1 MAYIPLIK
9 ETKWV
14 DLSDE
19 HKRLREIV
27 EGDLRKGCCEKGN
40 IQPIMLQGAFGIG
53 KSTTLYYLFH
63 YGWEV
68 LKTPTFYM
76 PLAKIVER
84 VKVEAIKSATGKV
97 ENSELSTIIH
107 SMIRS
112 QLDLLKSEN
121 WDNVHNL
128 DFPEFKGS
136 DDSVDI
142 SLNDYLDGF
151 KAVVLE
157 SDNSEESEI
166 GRTVFSEEI
175 IRSALSTNNT
185 PLLLVDEF
193 ESKFYE
199 LKRIVESSGGGI
211 LRELFDQIVQSRPF
225 QLVIG
230 NGPASGYEVAKE
242 KGTDGNND
250 SETAA
255 NRRLKTLQIPFP
267 TVNLLKRK
275 FMQGC
280 PNGYVNFIWWMSRCR
295 PGHIQKLHERIDY
308 NTFKEYNST
317 EFLNNSIFNE
327 PIDESGEEVK
337 YLKISYFSKMNSYLR
352 PISGK
357 LLLDFEPQ
365 SIKVEDSYKD
375 AMKESAED
383 FYCSDELIDVEKEL
397 NPALNDDFA
406 AYLDKCKEQ
415 GKYISVDYIRNLAKY
430 FDYIL
435 YACANKDGKIAF
447 SISSACR
454 NKKEKS
460 LAISFLIPLLEL
472 TYDFISQY
480 EDPDDT
486 VTKDTKDFVLDCIE
500 YIRHSVEEE
509 SIDDDFENLNALYD
523 TCKMKGV
530 SELYMQYSLR
540 AIREIIEQP
549 IGSPKLKY
557 KEMGLEKK
565 METANFRQSVLLT
578 NGDSDNMVIFM
589 PVLEGQQLE
598 HYIMRVKDFINSKK
612 DELHNNAKKTLR
624 ILILQKDEKIDILKN
639 EICNDSAGEV
649 LPIVKLKKLVFDYY
663 DDYQFNFGGQ
673 IADFIDSVAKI
684 LITGGSCGDITCY
697 DENLTLDFKSVVD
710 TIKSRDWTKQ
720 KETIRTI
727 DHYSRLVTEG
737 DSCVLRSISKS
748 IEDDYNNA
756 LTDMICPKSDYDD
769 NICWDF
775 TRVDSASVT
784 DNLSKYI
791 GMLYI
796 VENAKKV
803 SEINPSLIRI
813 LQMVG
818 TNSNSLYLSPDDN
831 SILKSLYFDQ
841 IRRILT
847 NDNVKTMLSDYD
859 SEDYFARKITAFV
872 KLMKKERS
880 DTKLSVFFDFVK
892 NNLSEHWINS
902 YNTKMSYGSI
912 KGQLFIQLQYLLAY
926 AGDMDFSLMRTQL
939 NCLIEENEKA
949 LSKARTEVGTSVGS
963 ITELL
968 YSKFYAKTNSTKMP
982 FYGYD
987 DELLKLSQLL
997 SLCKRVI
1004 NEDTSSISVFCIIY
1018 SVVSRISD
1026 ITSNVK
1032 VVCDQFT
1039 NILVSLN
1046 SKKSQIEKDYQI
1058 PINEIYKNE
1067 LTAKLISYGEQKP
1080 AGQIPKYDGE
1090 WCWIQFAR
1098 YLTPK
1103 QEVQNVIDANLIPAK
1118 ETKIDINDIQK
1129 FKNFLQTTLTN
1140 SSYKTKMDEVMATC
1154 KACQSESEQYSEIFN
1169 YIDELLKIE
1178 EK

>member
-9 ETKWV
+9 ETYWV

-84 VKVEAIKSATGKV
+84 VKAEALKSATGKV
-97 ENSELSTIIH
+97 ENHELSTIIN
-107 SMIRS
+107 SMIKS
-112 QLDLLKSEN
+112 QLDLLKSED

-151 KAVVLE
+151 KAVVLD
-157 SDNSEESEI
+157 SDNSEDSEI
-166 GRTVFSEEI
+166 GKTTFSEEV
-175 IRSALSTNNT
+175 IRYALSTNNT

-275 FMQGC
+275 FMHGC

-317 EFLNNSIFNE
+317 EFLNNGIFNE

-337 YLKISYFSKMNSYLR
+337 YLKISYFSKINSYLR
-352 PISGK
+352 PIAGK

-365 SIKVEDSYKD
+365 SIKIEDSYKD
-375 AMKESAED
+375 AMKESAEE

-415 GKYISVDYIRNLAKY
+415 GKYLCVDYIRNLAKY

-486 VTKDTKDFVLDCIE
+486 VTKETKDFILDCIKFIE
-500 YIRHSVEEE
+500 HSVEDE
-509 SIDDDFENLNALYD
+509 SIDEDFENLNALYD

-540 AIREIIEQP
+540 AVREIIEQP

-557 KEMGLEKK
+557 KEMSLEKK
-565 METANFRQSVLLT
+565 LETANFRQSVLLT
-578 NGDSDNMVIFM
+578 NGDSDDMVIFM
-589 PVLEGQQLE
+589 PMLEEQQLE
-598 HYIMRVKDFINSKK
+598 HYLQRVKAFVNSKK
-612 DELHNNAKKTLR
+612 EDLHNNSKKTLR
-624 ILILQKDEKIDILKN
+624 LLIFQKDDKIDILKN
-639 EICNDSAGEV
+639 EICYDSAGEV
-649 LPIVKLKKLVFDYY
+649 LPIVKLKKLVFDHY
-663 DDYQFNFGGQ
+663 DDYQFNFSGQ

-684 LITGGSCGDITCY
+684 LIAGSSCGDITGY
-697 DENLTLDFKSVVD
+697 EENRTLDFKSVID

-727 DHYSRLVTEG
+727 EHYSRLVTEG
-737 DSCVLRSISKS
+737 DSCVLKYLSKS
-748 IEDDYNNA
+748 IDEDYDNA
-756 LTDMICPKSDYDD
+756 LTNIICSRSDYDD

-775 TRVDSASVT
+775 TSVDSAFVT

-803 SEINPSLIRI
+803 SEVNPSLIKI

-818 TNSNSLYLSPDDN
+818 TKDNSLYLSPNEDK
-831 SILKSLYFDQ
+831 IIKSLFFEQ

-847 NDNVKTMLSDYD
+847 NDNVKKLLSDYD
-859 SEDYFARKITAFV
+859 NEDYFARKIASFV
-872 KLMKKERS
+872 KLMKNES
-880 DTKLSVFFDFVK
+880 SESKLSVLFNFIK
-892 NNLSEHWINS
+892 NNLPEHWITTYS
-902 YNTKMSYGSI
+902 KRMSYGSS
-912 KGQLFIQLQYLLAY
+912 KGQLFIQLQYLMAY
-926 AGDMDFSLMRTQL
+926 ASDMDFSSLRTRL
-939 NCLIEENEKA
+939 DSRIEENEKA
-949 LSKARTEVGTSVGS
+949 LVTARTEVASS
-963 ITELL
+963 IESMTELL
-968 YSKFYAKTNSTKMP
+968 YSKFYAKNNQDKMP
-982 FYGYD
+982 FHGYVN
-987 DELLKLSQLL
+987 ELQKLSQLL

-1004 NEDTSSISVFCIIY
+1004 NEDASSISVFAIIY
-1018 SVVSRISD
+1018 SIVLRVSN
-1026 ITSNVK
+1026 ITDNVK
-1032 VVCDQFT
+1032 TVCNQLS

-1046 SKKSQIEKDYQI
+1046 AKKSQIEKDYQN
-1058 PINEIYKNE
+1058 PINKIYENE
-1067 LTAKLISYGEQKP
+1067 LTAKLISYCEQKNVSIVP
-1080 AGQIPKYDGE
+1080 PYNGE
-1090 WCWIQFAR
+1090 WCWNQFAR
-1098 YLTPK
+1098 SLTRS
-1103 QEVQNVIDANLIPAK
+1103 QDVQAVIDANLIPAK
-1118 ETKIDINDIQK
+1118 ETSIDANDIQK
-1129 FKNFLQTTLTN
+1129 FKNFMQLTLTN
-1140 SSYKTKMDEVMATC
+1140 SSYKVKMDEVLATC
-1154 KACQSESEQYSEIFN
+1154 KTCQSQTEQYSEIYN
-1169 YIDELLKIE
+1169 YIDELLKTE

>member
-1 MAYIPLIK
+1 MVYIPLIK

-84 VKVEAIKSATGKV
+84 VKTEAIKSATGKV
-97 ENSELSTIIH
+97 ENNELSTIIY
-107 SMIRS
+107 SMIKS

-121 WDNVHNL
+121 WDNVLNL

-157 SDNSEESEI
+157 SDNSEDSEI
-166 GRTVFSEEI
+166 GKTVFSEEI

-199 LKRIVESSGGGI
+199 LKRIVESSGGGF

-295 PGHIQKLHERIDY
+295 PGHIQKLQERIEYD
-308 NTFKEYNST
+308 TFKEYNST
-317 EFLNNSIFNE
+317 EFLNNGIFNE

-352 PISGK
+352 PIVGK

-365 SIKVEDSYKD
+365 SIKIEDSYKD

-397 NPALNDDFA
+397 NPALNDDFV

-460 LAISFLIPLLEL
+460 LAISFIIPLLEL

-523 TCKMKGV
+523 TCKMKGA
-530 SELYMQYSLR
+530 SKLFMQYSLR
-540 AIREIIEQP
+540 AIREFIEQP

-565 METANFRQSVLLT
+565 METVNFRQSVLLT
-578 NGDSDNMVIFM
+578 NGDSDNMVIFI
-589 PVLEGQQLE
+589 PVLEGQQLDD
-598 HYIMRVKDFINSKK
+598 YIMRVKEFINSKK

-624 ILILQKDEKIDILKN
+624 FLILQKDVKIDILKN

-649 LPIVKLKKLVFDYY
+649 LPIVRLKKLVFDYY
-663 DDYQFNFGGQ
+663 DNYQFNFGGQ

-697 DENLTLDFKSVVD
+697 EENSTLDFKSVVD

-720 KETIRTI
+720 KEVIRTI
-727 DHYSRLVTEG
+727 DHFSRLVTEG
-737 DSCVLRSISKS
+737 DSCVLKSISKS

-796 VENAKKV
+796 VENAKIN
-803 SEINPSLIRI
+803 SEVNPSLIRI

-818 TNSNSLYLSPDDN
+818 TNSNSLYLSSNEDN
-831 SILKSLYFDQ
+831 IIKSLYFDQ

-847 NDNVKTMLSDYD
+847 NDNVNKILSEYD
-859 SEDYFARKITAFV
+859 NEDYFARKITAFV
-872 KLMKKERS
+872 KLMKNECS

-926 AGDMDFSLMRTQL
+926 AGDMDFSSMRTQL
-939 NCLIEENEKA
+939 NSMIEENEKA
-949 LSKARTEVGTSVGS
+949 LVEARTDVASS
-963 ITELL
+963 IESMTELL
-968 YSKFYAKTNSTKMP
+968 YSKFYAKNNPDKMP
-982 FYGYD
+982 FYGYVN
-987 DELLKLSQLL
+987 ELQKLSQLL

-1004 NEDTSSISVFCIIY
+1004 NEDASSISVFSIIY
-1018 SVVSRISD
+1018 SVVSRVSSIKD
-1026 ITSNVK
+1026 NVRS
-1032 VVCDQFT
+1032 VRNQFS

-1058 PINEIYKNE
+1058 PINSIYENE
-1067 LTAKLISYGEQKP
+1067 LTAKLISYCEPKT
-1080 AGQIPKYDGE
+1080 ASQIPPYNGE
-1090 WCWIQFAR
+1090 WCWTQFAR
-1098 YLTPK
+1098 HLTRT
-1103 QEVQNVIDANLIPAK
+1103 QEVQTVIDAVLVPAK
-1118 ETKIDINDIQK
+1118 ETKIDENDIQK
-1129 FKNFLQTTLTN
+1129 FKNILQTTLTN
-1140 SSYKTKMDEVMATC
+1140 SSYKTRMDEVVATC